1 MELNKVKLSHFYNK
15 NKNKNINTI
24 LKCNKSCTYN
34 NYDTYGNLTYKLILF
49 KNDKPI
55 YYFILCS
62 NIDTII
68 KYDSKTEL
76 LYEISLEDYYIGN
89 FKNFI
94 FFDKKKIII
103 KI

>member
-1 MELNKVKLSHFYNK
+1 MIDNFMKLNKVKSLYFY
-15 NKNKNINTI
+15 KNINTI
-24 LKCNKSCTYN
+24 YKCKKTFTYN
-34 NYDTYGNLTYKLILF
+34 NYDTNGDITYKLILF
-49 KNDKPI
+49 NSDKSN

-62 NIDTII
+62 NIDVII

-76 LYEISLEDYYIGN
+76 LYEISLEDYYYGN

-103 KI
+103 